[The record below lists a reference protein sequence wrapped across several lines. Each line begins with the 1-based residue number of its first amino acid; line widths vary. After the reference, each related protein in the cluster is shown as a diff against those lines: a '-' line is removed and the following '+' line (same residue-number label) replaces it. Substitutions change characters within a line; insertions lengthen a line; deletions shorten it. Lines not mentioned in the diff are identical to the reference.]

1 MTTTIYIGIT
11 TWSCVVY
18 FYSDLN
24 VVSLFSCATKQT
36 LFSWPPPLPP
46 WLLKER
52 GDRRCGL
59 YIKVTSLLQQCPLM
73 DIYLF

>member
-1 MTTTIYIGIT
+1 MTTTIYIGITT

-52 GDRRCGL
+52 WTQDVVYTLKSRRCCSN
-59 YIKVTSLLQQCPLM
+59 VP
-73 DIYLF
+73 